1 MNENTITKGWARVFL
16 IVIPYLFIVGPFQIV
31 GAYLAGHDIADGME
45 TTTTLEHLLISFFG
59 FLGTLLVVALFMK
72 WVDKMP
78 FISIGLYLK
87 NNVKGFAIGLLAG
100 LLIMAIGYLALDSAG
115 QLQFLQ
121 FQYNGNEIFLTM
133 LLFLIVSLTEEILF
147 RGYVLRCL
155 MESMNKFAALLV
167 SAILFALLHAANP
180 NLSLVG
186 NINLFLAGILLG
198 LPYIYTK
205 NLMFPIALHF
215 SWNFFQSLFGFN
227 VSGVDSYSLIVFET
241 PKKTIF
247 NGGDFGFEG
256 SLLAIIFQILLI
268 FLCYVFFNYRSRK
281 DSKVYI

>member
-1 MNENTITKGWARVFL
+1 MNENTITKGWARVLL
-16 IVIPYLFIVGPFQIV
+16 IIIPYFFIVGLFQIT
-31 GAYLAGHDIADGME
+31 GAYFTGHDIIYGLENE
-45 TTTTLEHLLISFFG
+45 TTHEHLIISFSG
-59 FLGTLLVVALFMK
+59 FLGTLMVVILFMK

-78 FISIGLYLK
+78 FISIGLYPK
-87 NNVKGFAIGLLAG
+87 NHVKGFVIGLLAG
-100 LLIMAIGYLALDSAG
+100 LIVMTLGYLVLDSAG

-268 FLCYVFFNYRSRK
+268 FLCYIFFNYRSRK

>member
-1 MNENTITKGWARVFL
+1 MLL
-16 IVIPYLFIVGPFQIV
+16 IIIPYFFIVGLFQII
-31 GAYLAGHDIADGME
+31 GAYFAGHDILDDLQTA
-45 TTTTLEHLLISFFG
+45 TTREHIMISFFG

-78 FISIGLYLK
+78 FLSIGLYPR
-87 NNVKGFAIGLLAG
+87 NHVKGFVIGFLAG
-100 LLIMAIGYLALDSAG
+100 LTIMTLGYLVLDSAG
-115 QLQFLQ
+115 QIHFLKI
-121 FQYNGNEIFLTM
+121 QYDASETILTM
-133 LLFLIVSLTEEILF
+133 FLFLVVSATEEILF

-155 MESMNKFAALLV
+155 MESMNRFVALVV

-180 NLSLVG
+180 NLSLIG

-227 VSGVDSYSLIVFET
+227 VSGVDSYSLIVLET
-241 PKKTIF
+241 PKKAIF

-256 SLLAIIFQILLI
+256 SVLALFFQILLI
-268 FLCYVFFNYRSRK
+268 FLLYFLFK
-281 DSKVYI
+281 QSKNPDKVRF